1 MGDGRGERWL
11 RARVHIVTSR
21 LGDDTARLPVT
32 MADQTNASVDRQRMR
47 ESIELARRG
56 WGQTAPNP
64 MVGSVVY
71 NEGEKVGE
79 GAHEKF
85 GDLHA
90 EVVALRS
97 AGARARG
104 ATLYVN
110 LEPCNHSGRNPPCTE
125 IIIATG
131 VRRVVAA
138 VRDPNP
144 VARGGAERLRNAGI
158 EVEIGVLEREA
169 RELNAAFFNSLSGD
183 RPWVTLK
190 LALSL
195 DGALTGA
202 TRKRVFLTN
211 DLSNAEVHRMRA
223 NSGAIAVGVET
234 ALSDDPQLTA
244 RSDPPPRVAPLR
256 VVFDRSARLSPNSQL
271 ARTARE
277 IPTLLIT
284 SSAARMP
291 PDLINLG
298 VEGISARDIG
308 DALRKL
314 RERGIQSLLVEGGAG
329 LAASFL
335 AGGHV
340 DRLVIFRAPVI
351 LGTGALGGFA
361 GIAAQEPETAPRFT
375 LLESRRFGDDLMTTY
390 LLRH

>member
-1 MGDGRGERWL
+1 
-11 RARVHIVTSR
+11 
-21 LGDDTARLPVT
+21 
-32 MADQTNASVDRQRMR
+32 MADQANTAVDRERML
-47 ESIELARRG
+47 ESLEMARRG

-64 MVGSVVY
+64 MVGAVVY
-71 NEGEKVGE
+71 ADGERVGE
-79 GAHEKF
+79 GAHEGF

-90 EVVALRS
+90 EAVALRA
-97 AGARARG
+97 AGSRARG

-125 IIIATG
+125 IIIAAG

-144 VARGGAERLRNAGI
+144 VARGGVERLRDAGI
-158 EVEIGVLEREA
+158 EVEIGVLESEA
-169 RELNAAFFNSLSGD
+169 RELNAAFFNSISSH

-211 DLSNAEVHRMRA
+211 DLSNEEVHRMRA
-223 NSGAIAVGVET
+223 NCGAIAVGVQT

-256 VVFDRSARLSPNSQL
+256 VVFDRSARLASSSQL
-271 ARTARE
+271 ARTARDT
-277 IPTLLIT
+277 PTLLIT
-284 SSAARMP
+284 SSTARMP
-291 PDLINLG
+291 PDLLSLG
-298 VEGISARDIG
+298 VEATGAHDIG
-308 DALRKL
+308 DALQKL

-335 AGGHV
+335 AGDHV

-351 LGTGALGGFA
+351 LGSGSLGGFA
-361 GIAAQEPETAPRFT
+361 GIAAQDPKIAPRFT
-375 LLESRRFGDDLMTTY
+375 LLDSRRLGDDIMSTY
-390 LLRH
+390 SLRH